1 MSALWSIRFINSETP
16 HNPLNSRLYAWSRRF
31 GGEKSLP
38 YRESNRNCSIV
49 QLIVKTP
56 HGTLFQLQEV
66 MGIKHEKLVLI
77 LRLCLYFTYVMLGT
91 HKT

>member
-1 MSALWSIRFINSETP
+1 MLGPDALE
-16 HNPLNSRLYAWSRRF
+16 
-31 GGEKSLP
+31 EKKSLP

-66 MGIKHEKLVLI
+66 MGIKYEK
-77 LRLCLYFTYVMLGT
+77 G
-91 HKT
+91 